1 MIFRYY
7 YAITPTGLK
16 YTSVPRLPRAGNHAY
31 VTIPTVK
38 PRDLG
43 DIRQSATRWRD
54 HDKRDGFKVWSCSL
68 VLYCFWHIHQ
78 FAMETETIDQLE
90 QGGGAL
96 RTIKD
101 LAAGAAGG
109 MAQVL
114 LGMCARSIG
123 GRESAIL

>member
-1 MIFRYY
+1 
-7 YAITPTGLK
+7 
-16 YTSVPRLPRAGNHAY
+16 
-31 VTIPTVK
+31 
-38 PRDLG
+38 
-43 DIRQSATRWRD
+43 
-54 HDKRDGFKVWSCSL
+54 
-68 VLYCFWHIHQ
+68 
-78 FAMETETIDQLE
+78 METETIDQLE